1 MQLISVV
8 VNDLI
13 SLPLLL
19 LYIQSPS
26 ICSFVFSCFLNSQS
40 HGSMSTEN
48 IGNSDDTMRG
58 TDLNHPITIQEE
70 STSPVVEPEAV
81 SSSEFAEPEVVSSS
95 ESDDDNEYVYNRIRR
110 LTHGKIW
117 SVEVTFYIC
126 EILVNLLI
134 HSLWLV

>member
-1 MQLISVV
+1 MQLIQVV

-58 TDLNHPITIQEE
+58 TDLNHPITILEE

-81 SSSEFAEPEVVSSS
+81 SSSEFTEPEVVSSS

-110 LTHGKIW
+110 SMHGKIW
-117 SVEVTFYIC
+117 SVQVTFYIC

>member
-8 VNDLI
+8 VNHLI
-13 SLPLLL
+13 SLPLIL
-19 LYIQSPS
+19 LYIQSPNM
-26 ICSFVFSCFLNSQS
+26 CSFVFSCSLNSQS
-40 HGSMSTEN
+40 HGSMNTEN
-48 IGNSDDTMRG
+48 IGNSDDTMSG
-58 TDLNHPITIQEE
+58 TGLNHPITIQEE

-95 ESDDDNEYVYNRIRR
+95 ESDDENECAYNRIRR
-110 LTHGKIW
+110 LTHEKIW
-117 SVEVTFYIC
+117 SSEVTFYIC

>member
-1 MQLISVV
+1 MFICVFLFSE
-8 VNDLI
+8 L
-13 SLPLLL
+13 
-19 LYIQSPS
+19 S
-26 ICSFVFSCFLNSQS
+26 ITWVT
-40 HGSMSTEN
+40 MSTEN
-48 IGNSDDTMRG
+48 IGNTDDTMRG

-95 ESDDDNEYVYNRIRR
+95 ESDDDNEYVYNRIRG

-126 EILVNLLI
+126 
-134 HSLWLV
+134 